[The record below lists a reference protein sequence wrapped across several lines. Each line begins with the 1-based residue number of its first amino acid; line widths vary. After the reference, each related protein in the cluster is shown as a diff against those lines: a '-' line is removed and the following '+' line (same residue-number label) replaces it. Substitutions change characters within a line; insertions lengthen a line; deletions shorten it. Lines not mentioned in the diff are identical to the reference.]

1 MTKLKQIRLIV
12 ALIFIIALFTSCDGG
27 TALSSPSSF
36 DTAPQVSEDDVFST
50 GSVYE
55 FITESAP
62 ESSRETNNATTIDS
76 IPKYNGKRAYIAIN
90 DNVPGFTAVEL
101 VTDSYERY
109 SPLDKFGRCGIAMSC
124 IGRDIMPT
132 EERGNIGSVK
142 PSGWVTAKY
151 DIVDGKY
158 LYNRCHLIGFQLTGE
173 NANERNL
180 ITGTR
185 YMNVEGMLPFENMIA
200 DYVKETNN
208 HVIYRVTPIF
218 SGNNLVCD
226 GVQMEAISV
235 EDKGDGICFNVFAY
249 NVQPGI
255 KIDYATG
262 RSWLDSETAT
272 SSTADENETEYVLN
286 TNSKKIHRP
295 TCNSAKDISPKN
307 KATSTESKEA
317 LVNKGYSPC
326 KICNP

>member
-12 ALIFIIALFTSCDGG
+12 ALILIIALFTSCDGG
-27 TALSSPSSF
+27 TALSLPSSF
-36 DTAPQVSEDDVFST
+36 DTASQVSEVDVFSA

-55 FITESAP
+55 STP
-62 ESSRETNNATTIDS
+62 QSSGETVGENGNFATIDS
-76 IPKYNGKRAYIAIN
+76 IPKYNGKNAYVAIN
-90 DNVPGFTAVEL
+90 DNVPEFTANEL

-109 SPLDKFGRCGIAMSC
+109 SPLDSLARCGAAVSC

-132 EERGNIGSVK
+132 EERGSIGSVK

-185 YMNVEGMLPFENMIA
+185 YLNIEGMLPFENMIA

-255 KIDYATG
+255 MIDYATG
-262 RSWLDSETAT
+262 ESWLDNGNST
-272 SSTADENETEYVLN
+272 SSNGDENEAEYVLN

-295 TCNSAKDISPKN
+295 TCSSVKDMNPDN
-307 KATSTESKEA
+307 KKVSNESKET
-317 LVNKGYSPC
+317 LINKGYSSC
-326 KICNP
+326 KLCNP

>member
-12 ALIFIIALFTSCDGG
+12 ALILIIAIFTSCDGG

-36 DTAPQVSEDDVFST
+36 DTAPQVSEDDVFSA
-50 GSVYE
+50 GSVY
-55 FITESAP
+55 ESAP
-62 ESSRETNNATTIDS
+62 ESSRETDNVTTINS
-76 IPKYNGKRAYIAIN
+76 IPKYDGKHAYIAIN
-90 DNVPGFTAVEL
+90 DNTPEFTDAEL

-109 SPLDKFGRCGIAMSC
+109 SSLDKFGRCGTAMSC
-124 IGRDIMPT
+124 VGRDIMPT
-132 EERGNIGSVK
+132 EERGYIGSVK

-158 LYNRCHLIGFQLTGE
+158 LYNRCHLIGYQLTGE

-185 YMNVEGMLPFENMIA
+185 YLNIEGMLPFENMIA

-218 SGNNLVCD
+218 SGSNLVCD
-226 GVQMEAISV
+226 GVQMEAIAV
-235 EDKGDGICFNVFAY
+235 EDNGDGICFNVFAY